1 MSENRDGFF
10 DVLRTRSLKKDNLE
24 FRVMAY
30 LVALS
35 AGLIVTAVVATAI
48 ITVLIMAESDSD
60 LRRRELSVG
69 LPLWTHIPALDT
81 SLAIQDPQTQP
92 CGYLRGKC
100 VMVEYNPLDRQGVL
114 HPWHPLD
121 GESSLFAQ
129 SPDEVETVLW
139 LVKTKEAIGEY
150 VDEGILASQTEI
162 LTISVIDLIER
173 KVVGTLKLRGGSSA
187 TSQLSSENLMT
198 EQRLTEDQVLAAI
211 EQIPMKAMTQDVEIP
226 SSQLISPMS

>member
-10 DVLRTRSLKKDNLE
+10 DVLRSRSLKKDNHE
-24 FRVMAY
+24 FRGMAY
-30 LVALS
+30 LIALS

-81 SLAIQDPQTQP
+81 SLANQDPQTQP

-187 TSQLSSENLMT
+187 TSQVSSENLMT
-198 EQRLTEDQVLAAI
+198 EQRLTADQVLAAI
-211 EQIPMKAMTQDVEIP
+211 EQIPMKAMTQEVEIP
-226 SSQLISPMS
+226 SGHLTSPMS